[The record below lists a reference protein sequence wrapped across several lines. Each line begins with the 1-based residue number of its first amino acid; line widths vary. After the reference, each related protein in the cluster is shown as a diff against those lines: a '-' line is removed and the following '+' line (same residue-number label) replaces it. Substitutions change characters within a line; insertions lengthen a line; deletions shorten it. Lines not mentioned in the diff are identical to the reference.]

1 MAGSKG
7 RVNWLD
13 THLESKEEAAVVR
26 VVKDVTSTV
35 IMMNYQGREGVEQAG
50 NWKEEIEIEI
60 EPEMLRERGTRDYLT
75 PGGMRREVLTIDQGV
90 SIIMATEVTVQE
102 PGEELTIDQGVSII
116 MATEV
121 TVQEPEEEL
130 TIYQGVSIIM
140 ATEVTVQEP

>member
-1 MAGSKG
+1 MAGGKG

-13 THLESKEEAAVVR
+13 THLESKEEAAFVR

-35 IMMNYQGREGVEQAG
+35 IMMNHQGREGVQQAG

-60 EPEMLRERGTRDYLT
+60 EPEMLRKRGTRDYLT

-102 PGEELTIDQGVSII
+102 PGEELTTDQGVSII

>member
-7 RVNWLD
+7 RVNWLE

-35 IMMNYQGREGVEQAG
+35 IMMNHQGREGVQQAG

-60 EPEMLRERGTRDYLT
+60 EPEMLRKRGTRDYLT

-90 SIIMATEVTVQE
+90 LSITMATEE
-102 PGEELTIDQGVSII
+102 
-116 MATEV
+116 
-121 TVQEPEEEL
+121 TVQEPEEEQ
-130 TIYQGVSIIM
+130 YKPGMRDQN
-140 ATEVTVQEP
+140 